1 MLGKAGFDIYCRS
14 VYHLHRKGLKKGGFV
29 SQFSRYRA
37 LFDSNHSY
45 GMKSS
50 ILTLFLLI
58 GSSRR
63 EEKMFFDIDFIKI
76 TLSDHDR
83 SEKYQHVS
91 IYCYIMC
98 CNAWLVTLSPRE
110 AEIRRSFSRTMTP
123 KLLEKNGRKGWFWH
137 MM

>member
-1 MLGKAGFDIYCRS
+1 MLGKAGFDMYCRS

-29 SQFSRYRA
+29 SQFLRYRL

-98 CNAWLVTLSPRE
+98 CNA
-110 AEIRRSFSRTMTP
+110 
-123 KLLEKNGRKGWFWH
+123 
-137 MM
+137 